1 MCFLQSRGF
10 AKYKLAKTSNVS
22 TSETQTGF
30 KTHLKM
36 RDNFNPLKHLFFM
49 YLLQVRVRGIGRAFK
64 VF

>member
-22 TSETQTGF
+22 TSETETGF

-36 RDNFNPLKHLFFM
+36 RDNFNPLKHLFF
-49 YLLQVRVRGIGRAFK
+49 YVSIASEG
-64 VF
+64 